1 MDYLEYSRLL
11 FKEFTVV
18 SGVLAGFAF
27 TVAFQLLTREGGG
40 RVIYT
45 NLVLFFSAAVSLILS
60 AISGGL
66 LFVASRELQGNS
78 DGAIPDFYHLIEH
91 IAGWSFFGGVFVFI
105 AGIGCSG
112 WIKSRKFGLFSTI
125 LSISLLLVAVFAFVL
140 FGMMV

>member
-78 DGAIPDFYHLIEH
+78 DGAIPDFYHLI
-91 IAGWSFFGGVFVFI
+91 
-105 AGIGCSG
+105 
-112 WIKSRKFGLFSTI
+112 
-125 LSISLLLVAVFAFVL
+125 
-140 FGMMV
+140 